1 MKNKR
6 LMTGLLLISI
16 IVPIISVPSL
26 VNVFEFIMAFF
37 VIGASIEFLNMFEKE
52 SPLSKRFRFVTILSA
67 LLIHV
72 SIAGLMGWNQSPVT
86 FENRGLLHVTIPFML
101 VGLFIYFVLSN
112 NFSVTNVGKA
122 LLVMIYVGFGSAS
135 IVLLRLIGVRFIVYM
150 LLISTLTDTFAFV
163 IGMKF
168 GKHKM
173 APNISPKK
181 SWEGAIGGS
190 IVATIIASIFAMY
203 YGDIFVVGT
212 FLGDL
217 FNSSGEKTLLD
228 RLLIGSNISFELQ
241 FLFVF
246 ILTFFAT
253 IVSQFGDLM
262 ASKLKRHYQIKDF
275 GNLFPGHGGIMDRFD
290 SVMLVSMFLSASFF
304 FIYLF
309 I

>member
-6 LMTGLLLISI
+6 LITGLVLILI

-86 FENRGLLHVTIPFML
+86 FENRGLLHVTIPFIL
-101 VGLFIYFVLSN
+101 VGLFIYFVLSH

-150 LLISTLTDTFAFV
+150 LLISTLTDTFAYF

-173 APNISPKK
+173 TPNISPKK

-203 YGDIFVVGT
+203 YGDIFIVGT

-228 RLLIGSNISFELQ
+228 RLLMGSNISFELQ
-241 FLFVF
+241 FFFVF

-275 GNLFPGHGGIMDRFD
+275 GSIFPGHGGIMDRFD

>member
-6 LMTGLLLISI
+6 LITGLLLISI

-72 SIAGLMGWNQSPVT
+72 SIAGFIGWNQSPVT

-101 VGLFIYFVLSN
+101 VVLFIYFVLSH

-150 LLISTLTDTFAFV
+150 LIISTLTDTFAYV

-190 IVATIIASIFAMY
+190 IVATIIASVFAMY

-217 FNSSGEKTLLD
+217 FNSSGERTLLD
-228 RLLIGSNISFELQ
+228 RLLIESNVTFELQ

-275 GNLFPGHGGIMDRFD
+275 GSIFPGHGGIMDRFD

>member
-6 LMTGLLLISI
+6 LITGLLLISI
-16 IVPIISVPSL
+16 IIPIISVPSL

-52 SPLSKRFRFVTILSA
+52 SPLSKRFRFVTIFSA

-72 SIAGLMGWNQSPVT
+72 SIAGFMGWNQSLVT

-101 VGLFIYFVLSN
+101 VGLFIYFVLSH

-150 LLISTLTDTFAFV
+150 LLISTLTDTFAYF

-173 APNISPKK
+173 TPNISPKK

-190 IVATIIASIFAMY
+190 IVATLIASIFAMY

-228 RLLIGSNISFELQ
+228 RLLMGSNFSFQLQ
-241 FLFVF
+241 FIFVF

-275 GNLFPGHGGIMDRFD
+275 GNIFPGHGGIMDRFD

>member
-6 LMTGLLLISI
+6 LITGLILISI

-72 SIAGLMGWNQSPVT
+72 SIAGFIDWNQSLVT

-101 VGLFIYFVLSN
+101 VVLFIYFVLSH

-150 LLISTLTDTFAFV
+150 LIISTLTDTFAYV

-173 APNISPKK
+173 TPNISPKK

-190 IVATIIASIFAMY
+190 IVATIIASVFAMY

-217 FNSSGEKTLLD
+217 FNSSGERTLLD
-228 RLLIGSNISFELQ
+228 RLLIESNVTFELQ

-275 GNLFPGHGGIMDRFD
+275 GSIFPGHGGIMDRFD

>member
-6 LMTGLLLISI
+6 LITGLLLISI
-16 IVPIISVPSL
+16 IIPIISVPSL

-101 VGLFIYFVLSN
+101 VGLFVYFVLSN

-150 LLISTLTDTFAFV
+150 LLISTLTDTFAYF

-173 APNISPKK
+173 TPNISPKK

-228 RLLIGSNISFELQ
+228 RLLIGSNISFEVQ

-275 GNLFPGHGGIMDRFD
+275 GSIFPGHGGIMDRFD

>member
-6 LMTGLLLISI
+6 MITGLLLIL
-16 IVPIISVPSL
+16 IVIPIISVPSL

-52 SPLSKRFRFVTILSA
+52 SLLSKRFRFVTILSA
-67 LLIHV
+67 LFIHV
-72 SIAGLMGWNQSPVT
+72 SIAGFIGWNQSPVT
-86 FENRGLLHVTIPFML
+86 FENRGLLHVTIPLML
-101 VGLFIYFVLSN
+101 VGMFIYFVLSH

-150 LLISTLTDTFAFV
+150 LLISTLTDTFAYV

-173 APNISPKK
+173 TPNISPKK

-190 IVATIIASIFAMY
+190 VIATIIASVFAMY

-212 FLGDL
+212 FLGNL
-217 FNSSGEKTLLD
+217 FNSSGERTLLD
-228 RLLIGSNISFELQ
+228 RLLMGTNISFELQ

-275 GNLFPGHGGIMDRFD
+275 GSIFPGHGGIMDRFD

>member
-6 LMTGLLLISI
+6 LITGLILISI

-72 SIAGLMGWNQSPVT
+72 SIAGFIGWNQSLVT

-101 VGLFIYFVLSN
+101 VVLFIYFVLSH

-150 LLISTLTDTFAFV
+150 LIISTLTDTFAYV

-173 APNISPKK
+173 TPNISPKK

-190 IVATIIASIFAMY
+190 IVATIIASVFAMY

-217 FNSSGEKTLLD
+217 FNSSGERTLLD
-228 RLLIGSNISFELQ
+228 RLLIESNVTFELQ

-275 GNLFPGHGGIMDRFD
+275 GSIFTGHGGIMDRFD

>member
-1 MKNKR
+1 MKYKR
-6 LMTGLLLISI
+6 LITGLLLILI

-26 VNVFEFIMAFF
+26 VNAFEFIMAFF

-52 SPLSKRFRFVTILSA
+52 SPLSKRFRFVTILSS
-67 LLIHV
+67 LLIHI
-72 SIAGLMGWNQSPVT
+72 SIAGFMGWNQSSTT
-86 FENRGLLHVTIPFML
+86 FDNRGLLHVTIPFML
-101 VGLFIYFVLSN
+101 VGLFIYFVLSH

-150 LLISTLTDTFAFV
+150 LLISTLTDTFAYF

-173 APNISPKK
+173 TPNISPKK

-190 IVATIIASIFAMY
+190 IVATIIASLFAMY

-217 FNSSGEKTLLD
+217 FNSSGERTLLE
-228 RLLIGSNISFELQ
+228 RLLIGSNFSFELQ

-275 GNLFPGHGGIMDRFD
+275 GSIFPGHGGIMDRFD

>member
-6 LMTGLLLISI
+6 LITGLLLISI

-67 LLIHV
+67 FLIHV
-72 SIAGLMGWNQSPVT
+72 SIAGFIGWNQSLVT

-101 VGLFIYFVLSN
+101 VVLFIYFVLSH

-150 LLISTLTDTFAFV
+150 LIISTLTDTFAYV

-173 APNISPKK
+173 TPNISPKK

-190 IVATIIASIFAMY
+190 IIATIIASVFAMY

-217 FNSSGEKTLLD
+217 FNSSGERTLLD
-228 RLLIGSNISFELQ
+228 RLLIESNVTFELQ

-275 GNLFPGHGGIMDRFD
+275 GSIFPGHGGIMDRFD

>member
-6 LMTGLLLISI
+6 LITGLVLILI

-86 FENRGLLHVTIPFML
+86 FENRGLLHVTIPFIL
-101 VGLFIYFVLSN
+101 VGLFIYFVLSH

-150 LLISTLTDTFAFV
+150 LLISTLTDTFAYF

-173 APNISPKK
+173 TPNISPKK

-203 YGDIFVVGT
+203 YGDIFIVGT

-228 RLLIGSNISFELQ
+228 RLLMGSNISFELQ

-275 GNLFPGHGGIMDRFD
+275 GSIFPGHGGIMDRFD

>member
-6 LMTGLLLISI
+6 LITGLLLISI
-16 IVPIISVPSL
+16 IIPIISVPSL

-101 VGLFIYFVLSN
+101 VGLFIYFVLSH

-150 LLISTLTDTFAFV
+150 LLISTLTDTFAYFV
-163 IGMKF
+163 GMKF

-173 APNISPKK
+173 TPNISPKK

>member
-6 LMTGLLLISI
+6 LITGLLLISI
-16 IVPIISVPSL
+16 IIPIISVPSL

-101 VGLFIYFVLSN
+101 VGLFIYFVLSH

-150 LLISTLTDTFAFV
+150 LLISTLTDTFAYF

-173 APNISPKK
+173 TPNISPKK

-228 RLLIGSNISFELQ
+228 RLLIGSNISFEVQ

-275 GNLFPGHGGIMDRFD
+275 GSIFPGHGGIMDRFD

>member
-6 LMTGLLLISI
+6 LITGLLLILI

-26 VNVFEFIMAFF
+26 VNAFEFIMAFF

-52 SPLSKRFRFVTILSA
+52 SPLSKRFRLVTILSS
-67 LLIHV
+67 LLIHI
-72 SIAGLMGWNQSPVT
+72 SIAGFMGWNQSLIT
-86 FENRGLLHVTIPFML
+86 FDNRGLLHVTIPFML
-101 VGLFIYFVLSN
+101 VGLFIYFVLSH

-150 LLISTLTDTFAFV
+150 LLISTLTDTFAYF

-173 APNISPKK
+173 TPNISPKK

-190 IVATIIASIFAMY
+190 IVATIIASLFAMY

-217 FNSSGEKTLLD
+217 FNSSGERTLLE
-228 RLLIGSNISFELQ
+228 RLLLGSNFSFELQ

-275 GNLFPGHGGIMDRFD
+275 GSIFPGHGGIMDRFD

>member
-6 LMTGLLLISI
+6 LITSLLLISI

-72 SIAGLMGWNQSPVT
+72 SIAGFIGWNQSLVT

-101 VGLFIYFVLSN
+101 VVLFIYFVLSH

-150 LLISTLTDTFAFV
+150 LIISTLTDTFAYV

-173 APNISPKK
+173 TPNISPKK

-190 IVATIIASIFAMY
+190 IVATIIASVFAMY

-217 FNSSGEKTLLD
+217 FNSSGERTLLD
-228 RLLIGSNISFELQ
+228 RLLIESNVTFELQ

-275 GNLFPGHGGIMDRFD
+275 GSIFPGHGGIMDRFD

-309 I
+309 V

>member
-6 LMTGLLLISI
+6 LITGLLLISI
-16 IVPIISVPSL
+16 IIPIISVPSL

-52 SPLSKRFRFVTILSA
+52 SLLSKRFRFVTILSA

-101 VGLFIYFVLSN
+101 VGLFIYFVLSH

-150 LLISTLTDTFAFV
+150 LLISTLTDTFAYF

-173 APNISPKK
+173 TPNISPKK

-228 RLLIGSNISFELQ
+228 RLLIGSNISFEVQ

-275 GNLFPGHGGIMDRFD
+275 GSIFPGHGGIMDRFD

>member
-6 LMTGLLLISI
+6 LITGLLLIL
-16 IVPIISVPSL
+16 IVIPIISVPSL

-52 SPLSKRFRFVTILSA
+52 SLLSKRFRFVTILSA

-72 SIAGLMGWNQSPVT
+72 SIAGFIGWNQSPVT
-86 FENRGLLHVTIPFML
+86 FENRGLLHVTIPIML
-101 VGLFIYFVLSN
+101 VVLFIYFVLSH

-135 IVLLRLIGVRFIVYM
+135 IVLLRFIGVRFIVYM
-150 LLISTLTDTFAFV
+150 LLISTLTDTFAYV

-173 APNISPKK
+173 TPNISPKK

-190 IVATIIASIFAMY
+190 VIATIIASVFAMY

-212 FLGDL
+212 FLGNL
-217 FNSSGEKTLLD
+217 FNSSGERTLLD
-228 RLLIGSNISFELQ
+228 RLLMGTNISFELQ

-275 GNLFPGHGGIMDRFD
+275 GSIFPGHGGIMDRFD

>member
-101 VGLFIYFVLSN
+101 VGLFIYFVLSQ

-150 LLISTLTDTFAFV
+150 LLISTLTDTFAYF

-173 APNISPKK
+173 TPNISPKK

-228 RLLIGSNISFELQ
+228 RLLIGSNISFEVQ

-275 GNLFPGHGGIMDRFD
+275 GSIFPGHGGIMDRFD

>member
-6 LMTGLLLISI
+6 LITGLILISI

-72 SIAGLMGWNQSPVT
+72 SISGFIGWNQSLVT

-101 VGLFIYFVLSN
+101 VVLFIYFVLSH

-150 LLISTLTDTFAFV
+150 LIISTLTDTFAYV

-173 APNISPKK
+173 TPNISPKK

-190 IVATIIASIFAMY
+190 IVATIIASVFAMY

-217 FNSSGEKTLLD
+217 FNSSGERTLLD
-228 RLLIGSNISFELQ
+228 RLLIESNVTFELQ

-275 GNLFPGHGGIMDRFD
+275 GSIFPGHGGIMDRFD

>member
-6 LMTGLLLISI
+6 LITGLLLISI

-72 SIAGLMGWNQSPVT
+72 SIAGFIGWNQSLVT

-101 VGLFIYFVLSN
+101 VVLFIYFVLSH

-150 LLISTLTDTFAFV
+150 LIISTLTDTFAYV

-173 APNISPKK
+173 TPNISPKK

-190 IVATIIASIFAMY
+190 IVATIIASVFAMY

-217 FNSSGEKTLLD
+217 FNSSGERTLLD
-228 RLLIGSNISFELQ
+228 RLLIESNVTFELQ

-275 GNLFPGHGGIMDRFD
+275 GSIFPGHGGIMDRFD

>member
-6 LMTGLLLISI
+6 LITGLLLISI
-16 IVPIISVPSL
+16 IIPIISVPSL

-101 VGLFIYFVLSN
+101 VGLFIYFVLSH

-150 LLISTLTDTFAFV
+150 LLISTLTDTFAYFV
-163 IGMKF
+163 GMKF

-173 APNISPKK
+173 TPNISPKK

-275 GNLFPGHGGIMDRFD
+275 GSIFPGHGGIMDRFD

>member
-6 LMTGLLLISI
+6 LITGLLLILI
-16 IVPIISVPSL
+16 IIPIISVPSL
-26 VNVFEFIMAFF
+26 VNAFEFIMAFF

-52 SPLSKRFRFVTILSA
+52 SPLSKRFRLVTILSS

-72 SIAGLMGWNQSPVT
+72 SIAGFMGWNQSSIT
-86 FENRGLLHVTIPFML
+86 FDNRGLLHVTIPFML
-101 VGLFIYFVLSN
+101 VGLFIYFVLSH

-150 LLISTLTDTFAFV
+150 LLISTLTDTFAYV

-173 APNISPKK
+173 TPNISPKK

-190 IVATIIASIFAMY
+190 IVATIIASLFAMY

-217 FNSSGEKTLLD
+217 FNSSGERTLLE
-228 RLLIGSNISFELQ
+228 RLLLGSNFSFELQ

-275 GNLFPGHGGIMDRFD
+275 GSIFPGHGGIMDRFD

>member
-228 RLLIGSNISFELQ
+228 RLLMGSNISFEVQ

-275 GNLFPGHGGIMDRFD
+275 GSIFPGHGGIMDRFD

>member
-6 LMTGLLLISI
+6 LITGLLLISI

-72 SIAGLMGWNQSPVT
+72 SIAGFIGWNQSPIT

-101 VGLFIYFVLSN
+101 VVLFIYFVLSH

-150 LLISTLTDTFAFV
+150 LIISTLTDTFAYV

-173 APNISPKK
+173 TPNISPKK

-190 IVATIIASIFAMY
+190 IVATIIASVFAMY

-217 FNSSGEKTLLD
+217 FNSSGERTLLD
-228 RLLIGSNISFELQ
+228 RLLIESNVTFELQ

-275 GNLFPGHGGIMDRFD
+275 GSIFPGHGGIMDRFD

>member
-6 LMTGLLLISI
+6 LITGLLLILI

-26 VNVFEFIMAFF
+26 VNAFEFIMAFF

-52 SPLSKRFRFVTILSA
+52 SPLSKRFRFVTILSS
-67 LLIHV
+67 LLIHI
-72 SIAGLMGWNQSPVT
+72 SIAGFMGWNQSSIT
-86 FENRGLLHVTIPFML
+86 FDNRGLLHVTIPFML
-101 VGLFIYFVLSN
+101 VGLFIYFVLSH

-150 LLISTLTDTFAFV
+150 LLISTLTDTFAYF

-173 APNISPKK
+173 TPNISPKK

-203 YGDIFVVGT
+203 YGDIFIVGT

-217 FNSSGEKTLLD
+217 FNSSGERTLLE
-228 RLLIGSNISFELQ
+228 RLLIGSNFSFELQ

-275 GNLFPGHGGIMDRFD
+275 GSIFPGHGGIMDRFD

>member
-6 LMTGLLLISI
+6 LITGLLLILI

-26 VNVFEFIMAFF
+26 VNAFEFIMAFF

-52 SPLSKRFRFVTILSA
+52 SPLSKRFRFVTILSS

-72 SIAGLMGWNQSPVT
+72 SIAGFMGWNQSLIT
-86 FENRGLLHVTIPFML
+86 FDNRGLLHVTIPFML
-101 VGLFIYFVLSN
+101 VGLFIYFVLSH

-150 LLISTLTDTFAFV
+150 LLISTLTDTFAYF

-173 APNISPKK
+173 TPNISPKK

-190 IVATIIASIFAMY
+190 IVATIIASLFAMY

-217 FNSSGEKTLLD
+217 FNSSGERTLLE
-228 RLLIGSNISFELQ
+228 RLLLGSNFSFELQ

-275 GNLFPGHGGIMDRFD
+275 GSIFPGHGGIMDRFD

>member
-6 LMTGLLLISI
+6 LITGLLLILI
-16 IVPIISVPSL
+16 IIPIISVPSL
-26 VNVFEFIMAFF
+26 VNAFEFIMAFF

-52 SPLSKRFRFVTILSA
+52 SPLSKRFRLVTILSS
-67 LLIHV
+67 LLIHI
-72 SIAGLMGWNQSPVT
+72 SIAGFMGWNQSSIT
-86 FENRGLLHVTIPFML
+86 FDNRGLLHVTIPFML
-101 VGLFIYFVLSN
+101 VGLFIYFVLSH

-150 LLISTLTDTFAFV
+150 LLISTLTDTFAYF

-173 APNISPKK
+173 TPNISPKK

-190 IVATIIASIFAMY
+190 IVATIIASLFAMY

-217 FNSSGEKTLLD
+217 FNSSGERTLLE
-228 RLLIGSNISFELQ
+228 RLLLGSNFSFELQ

-275 GNLFPGHGGIMDRFD
+275 GSIFPGHGGIMDRFD

>member
-6 LMTGLLLISI
+6 LITGLLLISI
-16 IVPIISVPSL
+16 IIPIISVPSL

-72 SIAGLMGWNQSPVT
+72 SIAGFIGWNQSSVT

-101 VGLFIYFVLSN
+101 VILFIYFVLSH

-150 LLISTLTDTFAFV
+150 LLISTLTDTFAYM

-173 APNISPKK
+173 SPNISPKK

-190 IVATIIASIFAMY
+190 IVATIIASVFAMY

-217 FNSSGEKTLLD
+217 FNSSGERTLLD
-228 RLLIGSNISFELQ
+228 RLLIGSNVTFELQ

-275 GNLFPGHGGIMDRFD
+275 GSIFPGHGGIMDRFD

>member
-6 LMTGLLLISI
+6 LITGLILISI

-72 SIAGLMGWNQSPVT
+72 SIAGFIGWNQSLVT
-86 FENRGLLHVTIPFML
+86 FENRGLLHVTIPFIL
-101 VGLFIYFVLSN
+101 VVLFIYFVLSH

-150 LLISTLTDTFAFV
+150 LIISTLTDTFAYV

-173 APNISPKK
+173 TPNISPKK

-190 IVATIIASIFAMY
+190 IVATIIASVFAMY

-217 FNSSGEKTLLD
+217 FNSSGERTLLD
-228 RLLIGSNISFELQ
+228 RLLIESNVTFELQ

-275 GNLFPGHGGIMDRFD
+275 GSIFPGHGGIMDRFD

>member
-6 LMTGLLLISI
+6 LITGLLLISI
-16 IVPIISVPSL
+16 IIPIISVPSL

-101 VGLFIYFVLSN
+101 VGLFIYFVLSH

-150 LLISTLTDTFAFV
+150 LLISTLTDTFAYF

-173 APNISPKK
+173 TPNISPKK

-228 RLLIGSNISFELQ
+228 RLLMGSNISFEVQ

>member
-6 LMTGLLLISI
+6 LITGLLLISI
-16 IVPIISVPSL
+16 IIPIISVPSL

-150 LLISTLTDTFAFV
+150 LLISTLTDTFAYF

-173 APNISPKK
+173 TPNISPKK

-228 RLLIGSNISFELQ
+228 RLLIGSNISFEVQ
-241 FLFVF
+241 FIFVF

-275 GNLFPGHGGIMDRFD
+275 GSIFPGHGGIMDRFD

>member
-6 LMTGLLLISI
+6 LITSLLLISI

-72 SIAGLMGWNQSPVT
+72 SIAGFIGWNQSLVT

-101 VGLFIYFVLSN
+101 VVLFIYFVLSH

-150 LLISTLTDTFAFV
+150 LIISTLTDTFAYV

-173 APNISPKK
+173 TPNISPKK

-190 IVATIIASIFAMY
+190 IVATIIASVFAMY

-217 FNSSGEKTLLD
+217 FNSSGERTLLD
-228 RLLIGSNISFELQ
+228 RLLIESNVTFELQ

-275 GNLFPGHGGIMDRFD
+275 GSIFPGHGGIMDRFD

>member
-6 LMTGLLLISI
+6 LITGLLLILI

-26 VNVFEFIMAFF
+26 VNAFEFIMAFF

-52 SPLSKRFRFVTILSA
+52 SPLSKRFRFVTILSS
-67 LLIHV
+67 LLIHI
-72 SIAGLMGWNQSPVT
+72 SIAGFMGWNQSSIT
-86 FENRGLLHVTIPFML
+86 FDNRGLLHVTIPFML
-101 VGLFIYFVLSN
+101 VGLFIYFVLSH

-150 LLISTLTDTFAFV
+150 LLISTLTDTFAYF

-173 APNISPKK
+173 TPNISPKK

-190 IVATIIASIFAMY
+190 IVATIIASLFAMY

-217 FNSSGEKTLLD
+217 FNSSGERTLLE
-228 RLLIGSNISFELQ
+228 RLLIGSNFSFELQ

-275 GNLFPGHGGIMDRFD
+275 GSIFPGHGGIMDRFD

>member
-6 LMTGLLLISI
+6 LITGLLLISI

-72 SIAGLMGWNQSPVT
+72 SIAGFIGWNQSLVT

-101 VGLFIYFVLSN
+101 VVLFIYFVLSH

-150 LLISTLTDTFAFV
+150 LIISTLTDTFAYV

-173 APNISPKK
+173 TPNISPKK

-190 IVATIIASIFAMY
+190 IVATIFASVFAMY

-217 FNSSGEKTLLD
+217 FNSSGERTLLD
-228 RLLIGSNISFELQ
+228 RLLIESNVTFELQ

-275 GNLFPGHGGIMDRFD
+275 GSIFPGHGGIMDRFD

>member
-6 LMTGLLLISI
+6 LITGLLLISI

-52 SPLSKRFRFVTILSA
+52 SPLSKRFKFVTILSA

-72 SIAGLMGWNQSPVT
+72 SIAGFIGWNQSPVT
-86 FENRGLLHVTIPFML
+86 FDNRGLLHVTIPFML
-101 VGLFIYFVLSN
+101 VVLFIYFVLSH

-150 LLISTLTDTFAFV
+150 LLISTLTDTFAYF

-173 APNISPKK
+173 TPNISPKK

-190 IVATIIASIFAMY
+190 IIATIIASVFAMY

-217 FNSSGEKTLLD
+217 FNSSGERTLLD
-228 RLLIGSNISFELQ
+228 RLLIGSNVTFELQ

-275 GNLFPGHGGIMDRFD
+275 GSIFPGHGGIMDRFD

>member
-6 LMTGLLLISI
+6 LITGLLLISI
-16 IVPIISVPSL
+16 IIPIISVPSL

-150 LLISTLTDTFAFV
+150 LLISMLTDTFAYF

-173 APNISPKK
+173 TPNISPKK

-228 RLLIGSNISFELQ
+228 RLLIGSNISFEVQ
-241 FLFVF
+241 FLFAF

-275 GNLFPGHGGIMDRFD
+275 GSIFPGHGGIMDRFD

>member
-6 LMTGLLLISI
+6 LITGLILISI

-72 SIAGLMGWNQSPVT
+72 SISGFIGWNQSLVT

-101 VGLFIYFVLSN
+101 VVLFIYFVLSH

-150 LLISTLTDTFAFV
+150 LIISTLTDTFAYV

-173 APNISPKK
+173 TPNISPKK

-190 IVATIIASIFAMY
+190 IVATIIASVFAMY

-217 FNSSGEKTLLD
+217 FNYSGERTLLD
-228 RLLIGSNISFELQ
+228 RLLIESNVTFELQ

-275 GNLFPGHGGIMDRFD
+275 GSIFPGHGGIMDRFD

>member
-6 LMTGLLLISI
+6 LITGLLLISI

-72 SIAGLMGWNQSPVT
+72 SIAGFIGWNQSLVT

-101 VGLFIYFVLSN
+101 VVLFIYFVLSH

-150 LLISTLTDTFAFV
+150 LIISTLTDTFAYV

-173 APNISPKK
+173 TPNISPKK

-190 IVATIIASIFAMY
+190 IVATIIATVFAMY

-217 FNSSGEKTLLD
+217 FNSSGERTLLD
-228 RLLIGSNISFELQ
+228 RLLIESNVTFELQ

-275 GNLFPGHGGIMDRFD
+275 GSVFPGHGGIMDRFD